1 MHFCV
6 ISEVIDLNIN
16 HTDFLFW
23 NCIDTITVSKFTMQL
38 SESINLSLSC
48 VNVCLFIA
56 FCMHGLM
63 FTLMLVSVIAYITV
77 QLIVYFLLTV

>member
-1 MHFCV
+1 
-6 ISEVIDLNIN
+6 
-16 HTDFLFW
+16 
-23 NCIDTITVSKFTMQL
+23 MQL

-56 FCMHGLM
+56 FGMHGLM
-63 FTLMLVSVIAYITV
+63 FTLMLVSVIAHITV

>member
-1 MHFCV
+1 
-6 ISEVIDLNIN
+6 
-16 HTDFLFW
+16 
-23 NCIDTITVSKFTMQL
+23 MQL